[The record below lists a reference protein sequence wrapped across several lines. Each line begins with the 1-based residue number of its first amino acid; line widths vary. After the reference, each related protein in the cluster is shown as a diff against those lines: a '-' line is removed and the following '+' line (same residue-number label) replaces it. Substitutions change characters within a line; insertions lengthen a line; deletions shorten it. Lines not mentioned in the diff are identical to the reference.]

1 MSPVAC
7 PPYGDSIGIST
18 DCTPIASV
26 ARNERSDMRSSQPA
40 YRSAHAGYASGL
52 HAIEPVT
59 RVSSRGEFTDVE
71 FNGTAARSP
80 YIGHQGIRIGCCKQ
94 IARSPDSTLAL
105 RSVINSSRPLR
116 VCNRSNQEKRK

>member
-1 MSPVAC
+1 MSGVTC
-7 PPYGDSIGIST
+7 G
-18 DCTPIASV
+18 
-26 ARNERSDMRSSQPA
+26 SSQPA

-59 RVSSRGEFTDVE
+59 RASSRGEFVEVE
-71 FNGTAARSP
+71 FNGTGVRSP
-80 YIGHQGIRIGCCKQ
+80 YLEGQGIRTGCCKQ
-94 IARSPDSTLAL
+94 TARSPDSTLAL